1 MANRAN
7 VTSLEAL
14 ENFRANL
21 IVYLSKARPTLEEV
35 SDDVVRARVW
45 LETDRRAHW
54 ESQVRRAAQKL
65 QDAQQAVFSAELSNL
80 REVSSAERHA
90 VTKAKRAFDEV
101 ETKLRIVKKWNRDFA
116 GNVEPLARQLE
127 KLQTVLTNNLPQ
139 AIAYLANAVKTLDEY
154 RGVTPGLENV
164 STQSQNVSTAQSEN
178 STDANERTDNSLKK

>member
-7 VTSLEAL
+7 VTSVEAL
-14 ENFRANL
+14 ESFRANL

-35 SDDVVRARVW
+35 SDDVIRARVW
-45 LETDRRAHW
+45 LETERRAFW

-90 VTKAKRAFDEV
+90 VTKAKRVLDEA

-116 GNVEPLARQLE
+116 SQIEPLARQLE

-139 AIAYLANAVKTLDEY
+139 AIAYLGNAVKTLDEY
-154 RGVTPGLENV
+154 RGAASV
-164 STQSQNVSTAQSEN
+164 SSEEGNKTIDPATVEKETSSSTNPE
-178 STDANERTDNSLKK
+178 KI